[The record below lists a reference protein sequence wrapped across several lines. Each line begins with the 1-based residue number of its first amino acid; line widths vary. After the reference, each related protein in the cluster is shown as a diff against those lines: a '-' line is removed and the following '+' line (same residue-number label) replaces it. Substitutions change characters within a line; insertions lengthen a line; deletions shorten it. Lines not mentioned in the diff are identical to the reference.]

1 MKKGYMKKWVKA
13 LRSGKYKQGRSFLKR
28 EDGTYCCLGVLTEV
42 CGEPLSPSRE
52 AVLKEGTMVKSG
64 IKTAHGRV
72 EGYTALDHQNDT
84 QKKTFSQIAD
94 FIEAH
99 WQEL

>member
-13 LRSGKYKQGRSFLKR
+13 LRSGKYKQGKSFLKR

-42 CGEPLSPSRE
+42 CGEPLFPCRE

-64 IKTAHGRV
+64 IKTAHGWV